1 MARTAA
7 GQVSARKASFARC
20 RTAMISAA
28 LIVALGE
35 FSDMHQASAQYTP
48 MGPPQQAPYPPYAPF
63 PSPMPPSGQVVTPP
77 VTRRVEPAGTQRR
90 LVRPRH
96 YRPQPV
102 EGRRTV
108 VARRPKSVPKN
119 ERNVRRAES
128 RRKPV
133 KTVENRREVAE
144 KNGYKRV
151 SDLVNFPKFFPGLG
165 IIYVKPDTLPTGPF
179 LCFDRQDRLVATVYM
194 IPVKDIDDHKTI
206 DAAGV
211 DGPVDHVSFYFN
223 PGHPGVDMP
232 HYHFVIWHVSKKDE
246 ARVAQ

>member
-7 GQVSARKASFARC
+7 GQVSARKTSLARC
-20 RTAMISAA
+20 RTVIISAA
-28 LIVALGE
+28 LIAALGQ
-35 FSDMHQASAQYTP
+35 FADMRQASAQYNP
-48 MGPPQQAPYPPYAPF
+48 MGPPQQAPYPTYAPF
-63 PSPMPPSGQVVTPP
+63 PPALSPPGQVLAPP
-77 VTRRVEPAGTQRR
+77 VTQRVAPANTQRR
-90 LVRPRH
+90 LVRPRR
-96 YRPQPV
+96 YRHEFV
-102 EGRRTV
+102 ERRRTV
-108 VARRPKSVPKN
+108 AARALKSVPRN

-128 RRKPV
+128 RRKP
-133 KTVENRREVAE
+133 VENRREVAE

-179 LCFDRQDRLVATVYM
+179 LCFDRQDHLVATVYM